1 MRILK
6 LAQTCRPVGCTL
18 MTQQHAIVGWG

>member
-18 MTQQHAIVGWG
+18 MTQQHAIVG